1 MTTKKSGSTK
11 VNAKAAAVIEES
23 WIDVRDAAHMFGMSA
38 PSIKNAILEK
48 RFPVETY
55 KLGKRHVIDRDVLK
69 AFFDRKKASGMR
81 RLEEE
86 RPAVKRARRQ
96 QRG

>member
-1 MTTKKSGSTK
+1 M
-11 VNAKAAAVIEES
+11 NAKAETVIEES
-23 WIDVRDAAHMFGMSA
+23 WIDVRDAAHMFGMTA
-38 PSIKNAILEK
+38 GAIKNAILEK

-69 AFFDRKKASGMR
+69 AFFDEKKAAGMR
-81 RLEEE
+81 RIKEG
-86 RPAVKRARRQ
+86 PPPMKRARRQ